1 MKFKKWME
9 KRILAEADK
18 RVITGRAPLSNT
30 SAGLLGPGGVYGDPN
45 RPSYGKQVLAA
56 AGSAIG
62 TSLADELGK
71 PSSIPHLQDPV
82 GMFQDQKQSF
92 DELPLQLPLIN
103 GKPIEGIRIANDK
116 QNILSILNNMLYI
129 NPRIRILTDSIDGGD
144 KFEIYKEDEK
154 TQALLRE
161 KFKSGDLLTIAKS
174 FTTALSKA
182 RLYNSF
188 KTMDDFKNLDNKYD
202 LVNPSILK
210 QILKPHNGYYTLGN
224 IFLYKLKKTYLD
236 PNDHEQEEG

>member
-9 KRILAEADK
+9 KRTLVEADK
-18 RVITGRAPLSNT
+18 RVITGRPTLSNT

-71 PSSIPHLQDPV
+71 ASSIPYLQDPV
-82 GMFQDQKQSF
+82 GTFEKQKQSF

-103 GKPIEGIRIANDK
+103 GKPIEGIRMANDK
-116 QNILSILNNMLYI
+116 QNVLSILNNMLYI

-154 TQALLRE
+154 TQASLRE

-174 FTTALSKA
+174 FTTALRTALYRGEKQNNQA
-182 RLYNSF
+182 RPMLRF
-188 KTMDDFKNLDNKYD
+188 DDFQFLEEA
-202 LVNPSILK
+202 LFSRHAW
-210 QILKPHNGYYTLGN
+210 QGYHVLPLFYLP
-224 IFLYKLKKTYLD
+224 LYLALLR
-236 PNDHEQEEG
+236 Q

>member
-1 MKFKKWME
+1 MKFKKWIE
-9 KRILAEADK
+9 KRTLVEAK
-18 RVITGRAPLSNT
+18 PVITGRSALINT
-30 SAGLLGPGGVYGDPN
+30 SAGLLGPGGDYGNPN
-45 RPSYGKQVLAA
+45 RQSYGREILAA
-56 AGSAIG
+56 AGSSIG
-62 TSLADELGK
+62 GSLADELGK
-71 PSSIPHLQDPV
+71 PSAIPHLHDPV

-103 GKPIEGIRIANDK
+103 GKPIEGMRIANDK
-116 QNILSILNNMLYI
+116 QNVLSILNNMLYI
-129 NPRIRILTDSIDGGD
+129 NPKIRILTDSIDGGD

-182 RLYNSF
+182 RLYNTF

-210 QILKPHNGYYTLGN
+210 QILKPHNGHYTLGN
-224 IFLYKLKKTYLD
+224 IFLYKVKKTYLD

>member
-9 KRILAEADK
+9 KRTLVEVGK
-18 RVITGRAPLSNT
+18 PVITGRAPLVNT
-30 SAGLLGPGGVYGDPN
+30 SAGLLGPGNVYGDPN
-45 RPSYGKQVLAA
+45 RPSYVKQILAA
-56 AGSAIG
+56 AGSSFG
-62 TSLADELGK
+62 SSLADELGK
-71 PSSIPHLQDPV
+71 PSQIPQLQDFV
-82 GMFQDQKQSF
+82 GTFEKQKQSF

-116 QNILSILNNMLYI
+116 QNVLSILNNMLYI
-129 NPRIRILTDSIDGGD
+129 SPRIRILTDSLDRVD
-144 KFEIYKEDEK
+144 KFEIYEEDEK

-182 RLYNSF
+182 RLYNTF
-188 KTMDDFKNLDNKYD
+188 KTMSDFKNLDNKYD

-210 QILKPHNGYYTLGN
+210 QILKPNNGYYILGN
-224 IFLYKLKKTYLD
+224 IFLYKAKKTYLD
-236 PNDHEQEEG
+236 PNDHEQEEV